1 MISFEIS
8 LKHMKNKLS
17 YTFQDHLKESLKD
30 PKFKNTWEKSQIEYS
45 LACALIEKRLA
56 KKISQRSLANKTN
69 TTQAVISRI
78 ETMSANPS
86 LHLLKRLAKALDSK
100 LILQFK

>member
-1 MISFEIS
+1 
-8 LKHMKNKLS
+8 MKNKLI

-30 PKFKNTWEKSQIEYS
+30 PKFKKAWKKSQVEYD
-45 LACALIEKRLA
+45 LASALIKKRLS
-56 KKISQRSLANKTN
+56 KKISQRSLAKKIN

-86 LHLLKRLAKALDSK
+86 LFLLKRLANALDSK
-100 LILQFK
+100 LVLRFK

>member
-1 MISFEIS
+1 MISFKIS
-8 LKHMKNKLS
+8 SIYMKNKLI

-30 PKFKNTWEKSQIEYS
+30 PKFKKAWKKSQVEYD
-45 LACALIEKRLA
+45 LASTLIKKRLS
-56 KKISQRSLANKTN
+56 KKISQRNLAKKIN

-86 LHLLKRLAKALDSK
+86 LFLLKRLAEALDSK

>member
-1 MISFEIS
+1 
-8 LKHMKNKLS
+8 MKNKLI
-17 YTFQDHLKESLKD
+17 YTFQDHLKASLKD
-30 PKFKNTWEKSQIEYS
+30 PKFKKVWKESQVEYD
-45 LACALIEKRLA
+45 LASALIRKRLD
-56 KKISQRSLANKTN
+56 KKISQRSLAKKIN

-86 LHLLKRLAKALDSK
+86 LFLLKRLAEALNSK

>member
-1 MISFEIS
+1 
-8 LKHMKNKLS
+8 MKNKLI

-30 PKFKNTWEKSQIEYS
+30 PKFKKAWKKSQVEYD
-45 LACALIEKRLA
+45 LASTLIKKRLS
-56 KKISQRSLANKTN
+56 KKISQRNLAKKIN

-86 LHLLKRLAKALDSK
+86 LFLLKRLAEALDSK

>member
-1 MISFEIS
+1 
-8 LKHMKNKLS
+8 MKNKLV
-17 YTFQDHLKESLKD
+17 YTFQDHLKHSLKD
-30 PKFKNTWEKSQIEYS
+30 PQFEMTWKKSQVEYD
-45 LACALIEKRLA
+45 LASALIKKRLSKNFSQRILA
-56 KKISQRSLANKTN
+56 KKVN

-86 LHLLKRLAKALDSK
+86 LLLLKRLAEALDSK

>member
-1 MISFEIS
+1 
-8 LKHMKNKLS
+8 MKNKLT
-17 YTFQDHLKESLKD
+17 YTFKDHLKDSLKD
-30 PKFKNTWEKSQIEYS
+30 PLFKVAWKKSQVEYD
-45 LACALIEKRLA
+45 LASALIKKRLS
-56 KKISQRSLANKTN
+56 KNISQRSLAKKIN

-86 LHLLKRLAKALDSK
+86 LLLLKRLAEALDSK

>member
-1 MISFEIS
+1 MYY
-8 LKHMKNKLS
+8 MKNKLI
-17 YTFQDHLKESLKD
+17 YTFQNHLKDSLKD
-30 PKFKNTWEKSQIEYS
+30 PLFKKAWKESQVEYD
-45 LACALIEKRLA
+45 LASALIKKRLS
-56 KKISQRSLANKTN
+56 KKISQRSLAKKIN

-86 LHLLKRLAKALDSK
+86 LFLLKRLANALDSK

>member
-1 MISFEIS
+1 
-8 LKHMKNKLS
+8 MKNKLA

-30 PKFKNTWEKSQIEYS
+30 SKFKKVWKKSQVEYN
-45 LACALIEKRLA
+45 LACTLIEKRLA
-56 KKISQRSLANKTN
+56 KNMSQRNLAKKIM

-86 LHLLKRLAKALDSK
+86 LFLLKRLAKALDSK

>member
-1 MISFEIS
+1 
-8 LKHMKNKLS
+8 MKNKLI
-17 YTFQDHLKESLKD
+17 YTFQDHLKESLKN
-30 PKFKNTWEKSQIEYS
+30 PAFKKAWKDSQAEYN
-45 LACALIEKRLA
+45 LASTLIKKRLA
-56 KKISQRSLANKTN
+56 KKISQRSLAKKIK

-86 LHLLKRLAKALDSK
+86 LFLLKRLANALDSK

>member
-1 MISFEIS
+1 
-8 LKHMKNKLS
+8 MKNKLS
-17 YTFQDHLKESLKD
+17 YTFQDHLKDSLKD
-30 PKFKNTWEKSQIEYS
+30 SKFKKSWENSQVEYD
-45 LACALIEKRLA
+45 LASILIKKRLS
-56 KKISQRSLANKTN
+56 KKISQRSLAKKTN

-86 LHLLKRLAKALDSK
+86 LLFLKRLAEALDSK

>member
-1 MISFEIS
+1 
-8 LKHMKNKLS
+8 MKNKLI

-30 PKFKNTWEKSQIEYS
+30 PKFKMVWEKSQIEYD
-45 LACALIEKRLA
+45 LASALIKKRLS
-56 KKISQRSLANKTN
+56 KKISQRSLAKKIN

-86 LHLLKRLAKALDSK
+86 LLLLKRLAEALDSK
-100 LILQFK
+100 LVLQFK

>member
-1 MISFEIS
+1 
-8 LKHMKNKLS
+8 MKNKLV
-17 YTFQDHLKESLKD
+17 YTFQDHLKHSLKD
-30 PKFKNTWEKSQIEYS
+30 PQFEMTWKKSQVEYDW
-45 LACALIEKRLA
+45 ARALIKKRLSKNFSQRILA
-56 KKISQRSLANKTN
+56 KKVN

-86 LHLLKRLAKALDSK
+86 LLLLKRLAEALDSK

>member
-1 MISFEIS
+1 
-8 LKHMKNKLS
+8 MKNKLI
-17 YTFQDHLKESLKD
+17 YTFQDHLRDSLKD
-30 PKFKNTWEKSQIEYS
+30 PKFKIAWKKSQVEYD
-45 LACALIEKRLA
+45 LASALIKKRLS
-56 KKISQRSLANKTN
+56 KKISQRSLAKKIN

-86 LHLLKRLAKALDSK
+86 LLLLKRLAEALDSK

>member
-1 MISFEIS
+1 
-8 LKHMKNKLS
+8 MKNKLI

-30 PKFKNTWEKSQIEYS
+30 PVFKMVWKDSQVEYD
-45 LACALIEKRLA
+45 LASTLIKKRLA
-56 KKISQRSLANKTN
+56 KKISQRNLARKIK

-86 LHLLKRLAKALDSK
+86 LLFLKRLASALDSK
-100 LILQFK
+100 LVLQFK